1 MSESER
7 KRRKRRNKALLILI
21 LCFFGVIIL
30 GISAVI
36 FAGYYYLNLMKSPED
51 IKLEPNPSIIAEE
64 EEPLPDEFKEGDAA
78 IARNI
83 AYDNMLSDPDVFNI
97 ALAGCDLGTGNY
109 YPRSDAILVLS
120 INKRYKTISLV
131 SLSRAVYN
139 SIPSVG
145 NKRLNMA
152 YAYGGGSLLVQTIEQ
167 NYKIDIDYYMSVNF
181 DTFSTIVD
189 ILGGVDITF
198 TDAEYNYFANQ
209 LANHGISGYGAG
221 TYRLDGE
228 LALGYVRLRAID
240 SDRDR
245 TGRQR
250 KLLLS
255 ILNEFKN
262 CSISTYMEL
271 LNEILPEIE
280 TNMPKRVMISHIMNV
295 PQYVTWPLTQ
305 DIIPYTKYPLIN
317 IGGTEY
323 LLIDWDDNV
332 FHLQKLLYPHKF

>member
-7 KRRKRRNKALLILI
+7 RKKRNKALLILI
-21 LCFFGVIIL
+21 LCFLGVIIL

-36 FAGYYYLNLMKSPED
+36 FTGYYYLNLMKSPKD

-64 EEPLPDEFKEGDAA
+64 EPLPDEFRDGDAA

-97 ALAGCDLGTGNY
+97 ALAGCDLGSGNY

-120 INKRYKTISLV
+120 LNKRDGKIALV

-139 SIPSVG
+139 SIPGVG

-152 YAYGGGSLLVQTIEQ
+152 YAYGGGPLLVQTIEQ

-189 ILGGVDITF
+189 ILGGVDIVL
-198 TDAEYNYFANQ
+198 TDAEYNYFANK
-209 LANHGISGYGAG
+209 LADNGISGYGPG
-221 TYRLDGE
+221 TYRLNGAM
-228 LALGYVRLRAID
+228 ALQYVRLRAID

-255 ILNEFKN
+255 IFNEFKN
-262 CSISTYMEL
+262 CSVSTYMEL

-280 TNMPKRVMISHIMNV
+280 TDMPKRVMISHIVNV
-295 PQYVTWPLTQ
+295 PKYVNWPLTQ
-305 DIIPYTKYPLIN
+305 DIIPYTKHPLIN

-323 LLIDWDDNV
+323 LLIDWEDNV